1 MNADLA
7 RAADALR
14 SIPCPE
20 DRESWWPIVGS
31 ALDEG
36 VSDEDILSWCASG
49 PGYNA
54 ADAKSTIKS
63 LRKRGRTGKSGSLF
77 QMARAHGWSDNA
89 PRNRHTL
96 PDVSELLRKPQEPR
110 KAKTPT
116 NPKGN
121 AAAAVWSRCKPVTG
135 HSYIE
140 AKQGIAEGLRVVPDG
155 DPLTIAGHSVAGW
168 LAVPAYGPGGD
179 LQSLQF
185 IPPPGQGKKL
195 NMPGASM
202 AGASFTVGTLAP
214 GGVVYVVEG
223 IGQAWAC
230 WKATGHPA
238 IVAFGWGNVARVAAT
253 LRQRDNAARLVIV
266 PDRGKEAAAEKIAR
280 DLGAAVAFM
289 PQDEPDNFDAN
300 DYGRREGFDALEHL
314 LSQATEPPKP
324 APRYKLLTAADLEAM
339 PPLQWRIKGVMPTR
353 GLAQIYGPSKAGK
366 SFLSFDMACAI
377 AEGRRWFGY
386 RVNAAPVVYVALEGE
401 AGFKL
406 RAEAWKRHNGR
417 ALPAD
422 LHLVMQPFRINQALD
437 VQDLAAVVP
446 PGAVVVIDTKNRAAP
461 NADENAARD
470 MGEIIEGAKTLQ
482 ALADGLVILV
492 AHTGKD
498 ASKGPRGHSSQIPA
512 VDAAIEVSR
521 NGDRRAWRADKVK
534 DGADGAEHG
543 FRLEVIELGTD
554 DDGDTLTSCAIA
566 PDDHAPRHKL
576 MTEAQRQGIAAY
588 CLACEAGN
596 GTLDAAGNFIGLHL
610 EAWRDSFYRIST
622 ADTQDAKKK
631 AFQRI
636 RKDLA
641 ADGLVTVADDVYRVT
656 EPGTSIREGQF
667 ANAARYRDTGQRR
680 DIAGTSPDHQAGQA
694 GHVSLDMS
702 RCPDG
707 EPY

>member
-7 RAADALR
+7 RANEALFTIPPDLPREEWVRAGMAAHAAGLTFDTFNDWSAGAGNYDARDARDTWR
-14 SIPCPE
+14 SFK
-20 DRESWWPIVGS
+20 
-31 ALDEG
+31 
-36 VSDEDILSWCASG
+36 
-49 PGYNA
+49 PGKGIGAGTLFSMA
-54 ADAKSTIKS
+54 AD
-63 LRKRGRTGKSGSLF
+63 
-77 QMARAHGWSDNA
+77 HGWRDHKTA
-89 PRNRHTL
+89 
-96 PDVSELLRKPQEPR
+96 QEPR
-110 KAKTPT
+110 KAQTQP

-121 AAAAVWSRCKPVTG
+121 AAAAAWSRCKPVSG

-155 DPLTIAGHSVAGW
+155 DPLTIAGHCVAGW

-280 DLGAAVAFM
+280 DLSAAVAFM

-300 DYGRREGFDALEHL
+300 DYGQREGFDALEHL

-417 ALPAD
+417 ALPVD
-422 LHLVMQPFRINQALD
+422 LHLVMQPFRINHAQD

-446 PGAVVVIDTKNRAAP
+446 PGAVVVIDTQNRAAP
-461 NADENAARD
+461 DADENAAKD
-470 MGEIIEGAKTLQ
+470 MGEIIEGAKALQ

-512 VDAAIEVSR
+512 VDAAIEVNR

-543 FRLEVIELGTD
+543 FCLDVIELGTD

-588 CLACEAGN
+588 CLSCEAGN
-596 GTLDAAGNFIGLHL
+596 GMLDAAGNFIGLHL
-610 EAWRDSFYRIST
+610 EAWRSKFYEMST
-622 ADTQDAKKK
+622 ADTQEAK
-631 AFQRI
+631 
-636 RKDLA
+636 RKSFERVRKSMQAYDL
-641 ADGLVTVADDVYRVT
+641 LTVANDVYRVT

-667 ANAARYRDTGQRR
+667 ARAANPDNRTEAGQVPDKSGDISRTGQ
-680 DIAGTSPDHQAGQA
+680 DTTLEG
-694 GHVSLDMS
+694 
-702 RCPDG
+702 CPLSG
-707 EPY
+707 CPSGF

>member
-1 MNADLA
+1 MNADLT
-7 RAADALR
+7 RATDALR
-14 SIPCPE
+14 SIPCPK

-36 VSDEDILSWCASG
+36 VSDDDILSWCASG

-77 QMARAHGWSDNA
+77 QMARAQGWSDNP

-96 PDVSELLRKPQEPR
+96 PDVSELLRKPQETR
-110 KAKTPT
+110 KTITRPVTTPNT
-116 NPKGN
+116 VL
-121 AAAAVWSRCKPVTG
+121 AVWERFKPVTG
-135 HSYIE
+135 HPYIE
-140 AKQGIAEGLRVVPDG
+140 AKRGIAEGLRVVPDG

-195 NMPGASM
+195 NMPDASI
-202 AGASFTVGTLAP
+202 AGASFTVGALAA
-214 GGVVYVVEG
+214 GGLVYVVEG

-238 IVAFGWGNVARVAAT
+238 IVAFGWGNVARIAAD
-253 LRQRDNAARLVIV
+253 LQGYRVVIV

-300 DYGRREGFDALEHL
+300 DYGQREGLDALEHL
-314 LSQATEPPKP
+314 LSQAAEPAKP
-324 APRYKLLTAADLEAM
+324 EPRFKLLNAADLEAM

-377 AEGRRWFGY
+377 AEGCRWFGY

-406 RAEAWKRHNGR
+406 RAEAWKLHNCR

-422 LHLVMQPFRINQALD
+422 LHLVMQPFRINHPQD

-446 PGAVVVIDTKNRAAP
+446 SGAVIVIDTQNRAAP
-461 NADENAARD
+461 DADENAARD
-470 MGEIIEGAKTLQ
+470 MGGIIEGAKTLQ
-482 ALADGLVILV
+482 ALADGLAVLV

-498 ASKGPRGHSSQIPA
+498 STKGPRGHSSQIPA

-521 NGDRRAWRADKVK
+521 YGERRAWRADKVK

-543 FRLEVIELGTD
+543 FKLEVIALGTD

-566 PDDHAPRHKL
+566 PDELAPRRKL

-588 CLACEAGN
+588 RIACEAGE
-596 GTLDAAGNFIGLHL
+596 GLLDAGNFIGLHL
-610 EAWRDSFYRIST
+610 EAWRESFYRIST
-622 ADTQDAKKK
+622 ADTQEAKKK
-631 AFQRI
+631 AFQRT
-636 RKDLA
+636 RKDLV
-641 ADGLVTVADDVYRVT
+641 ADGLVTVADDVYRVND
-656 EPGTSIREGQF
+656 PGTSIQERKF
-667 ANAARYRDTGQRR
+667 TTAAQCRDTGHGR
-680 DIAGTSPDHQAGQA
+680 DIDGISPDHQAGQT

-702 RCPDG
+702 QCPDG
-707 EPY
+707 EPF

>member
-1 MNADLA
+1 
-7 RAADALR
+7 
-14 SIPCPE
+14 
-20 DRESWWPIVGS
+20 
-31 ALDEG
+31 
-36 VSDEDILSWCASG
+36 
-49 PGYNA
+49 
-54 ADAKSTIKS
+54 
-63 LRKRGRTGKSGSLF
+63 
-77 QMARAHGWSDNA
+77 
-89 PRNRHTL
+89 
-96 PDVSELLRKPQEPR
+96 
-110 KAKTPT
+110 
-116 NPKGN
+116 
-121 AAAAVWSRCKPVTG
+121 
-135 HSYIE
+135 
-140 AKQGIAEGLRVVPDG
+140 
-155 DPLTIAGHSVAGW
+155 
-168 LAVPAYGPGGD
+168 
-179 LQSLQF
+179 
-185 IPPPGQGKKL
+185 
-195 NMPGASM
+195 
-202 AGASFTVGTLAP
+202 
-214 GGVVYVVEG
+214 VYVVEG
-223 IGQAWAC
+223 IDQAWAC

-266 PDRGKEAAAEKIAR
+266 PDRGKEVAAEKIAR
-280 DLGAAVAFM
+280 NLSAAVAFM

-300 DYGRREGFDALEHL
+300 DYGQRKGFDALEHL

-353 GLAQIYGPSKAGK
+353 GLTQIYGPSKAGK

-422 LHLVMQPFRINQALD
+422 LHLMMQPFRINQAQD

-446 PGAVVVIDTKNRAAP
+446 PCAVVVIDTQNRAAP
-461 NADENAARD
+461 DADENAAKD
-470 MGEIIEGAKTLQ
+470 MGEIIQGAKTLQ
-482 ALADGLVILV
+482 ALADGMVILV

-498 ASKGPRGHSSQIPA
+498 ASKGPRGHSSQGPA
-512 VDAAIEVSR
+512 VDAAIEVNR

-554 DDGDTLTSCAIA
+554 DDGDILTSCAIA
-566 PDDHAPRHKL
+566 PDEHAPRHKL

-596 GTLDAAGNFIGLHL
+596 GMLDAAGNFIGLHL

-622 ADTQDAKKK
+622 ADTPDAKKK

-641 ADGLVTVADDVYRVT
+641 ADGLATVANDVYRVT
-656 EPGTSIREGQF
+656 EPATSIREVQF
-667 ANAARYRDTGQRR
+667 AQAARYRDTGQRR
-680 DIAGTSPDHQAGQA
+680 DIAGTSTDHQAGQV

>member
-1 MNADLA
+1 MSAELA
-7 RAADALR
+7 RAADALFT
-14 SIPCPE
+14 IPPDLPRDE
-20 DRESWWPIVGS
+20 WVKAGMAAQAAGLTFETFNEWS
-31 ALDEG
+31 AG
-36 VSDEDILSWCASG
+36 AG
-49 PGYNA
+49 KYNGRAA
-54 ADAKSTIKS
+54 ADTWRSFKPGKGIGAGTLFSMAADHGYRAAKT
-63 LRKRGRTGKSGSLF
+63 
-77 QMARAHGWSDNA
+77 
-89 PRNRHTL
+89 
-96 PDVSELLRKPQEPR
+96 PQESR
-110 KAKTPT
+110 KAKPPLSHKD
-116 NPKGN
+116 NP
-121 AAAAVWSRCKPVTG
+121 AAPVWSRCKPVTG

-140 AKQGIAEGLRVVPDG
+140 AKQGISDGLRVVLDG
-155 DPLTIAGHSVAGW
+155 DPLTIAGHSIAGW

-185 IPPPGQGKKL
+185 IPPPGKGKKL

-202 AGASFTVGTLAP
+202 AGASFTVGTFAP
-214 GGVVYVVEG
+214 GGLVYVVEG

-230 WKATGHPA
+230 WQATGHPA
-238 IVAFGWGNVARVAAT
+238 IVAFGWGNMARVASN
-253 LRQRDNAARLVIV
+253 LRQQDNAAHLVIV
-266 PDRGKEAAAEKIAR
+266 PDRGKEADAEKIAR
-280 DLGAAVAFM
+280 DLGATVAFM

-300 DYGRREGFDALEHL
+300 DYGQREGFDSLEHL
-314 LSQATEPPKP
+314 LSQASEPSAKP
-324 APRYKLLTAADLEAM
+324 PRYKLLTAADLEAM
-339 PPLQWRIKGVMPTR
+339 PPLQWRIKGVIPTR

-377 AEGRRWFGY
+377 AQGRRWFGY

-406 RAEAWKRHNGR
+406 RAEAWKRHNCR

-422 LHLVMQPFRINQALD
+422 LHLVMQPFRINHAQD

-446 PGAVVVIDTKNRAAP
+446 PGAVIVIDTQNRAAP

-482 ALADGLVILV
+482 ALVDGLVILV

-543 FRLEVIELGTD
+543 FRLDVIVLGTD
-554 DDGDTLTSCAIA
+554 DDGDTLTSCAIG
-566 PDDHAPRHKL
+566 PDELVQRQKL
-576 MTEAQRQGIAAY
+576 MTESQRQGIAAY
-588 CLACEAGN
+588 CLACEAGE
-596 GTLDAAGNFIGLHL
+596 GLLDAAGNFTGLHL
-610 EAWRDSFYRIST
+610 VAWRESFYRIST
-622 ADTQDAKKK
+622 SDTQDAKKK

-641 ADGLVTVADDVYRVT
+641 ADGLITVSDDVYRVT
-656 EPGTSIREGQF
+656 EPGTSVREGQF
-667 ANAARYRDTGQRR
+667 ASAARYRDTGHGR
-680 DIAGTSPDHQAGQA
+680 DIAGTIPDHQAGQA
-694 GHVSLDMS
+694 GHHPLGVS

-707 EPY
+707 EPF

>member
-7 RAADALR
+7 RAKEALFTIPPDLPRDEWVKAGMAAQAAGLDFDTFNDWSAGAGNYDARAARDTWR
-14 SIPCPE
+14 SFKHGKGI
-20 DRESWWPIVGS
+20 
-31 ALDEG
+31 
-36 VSDEDILSWCASG
+36 G
-49 PGYNA
+49 PGTLFRMA
-54 ADAKSTIKS
+54 ADHGYRAAKT
-63 LRKRGRTGKSGSLF
+63 
-77 QMARAHGWSDNA
+77 
-89 PRNRHTL
+89 
-96 PDVSELLRKPQEPR
+96 PQEPR
-110 KAKTPT
+110 KAQTQP

-280 DLGAAVAFM
+280 DLSAAVAFM

-300 DYGRREGFDALEHL
+300 DYGQREGFDALEHL

-422 LHLVMQPFRINQALD
+422 LHLVMQPFRINQAQD

-446 PGAVVVIDTKNRAAP
+446 SGAVIVIDTQNRAAP

-641 ADGLVTVADDVYRVT
+641 ADGLATVANDVYRVT
-656 EPGTSIREGQF
+656 EPATSIREVQF
-667 ANAARYRDTGQRR
+667 AHAARYRDTGQRR

>member
-7 RAADALR
+7 RAADALFT
-14 SIPCPE
+14 IPPDLPRDE
-20 DRESWWPIVGS
+20 WVKAGMAAQAAGLTFDTFNEWS
-31 ALDEG
+31 AG
-36 VSDEDILSWCASG
+36 ASN
-49 PGYNA
+49 YDARAA
-54 ADAKSTIKS
+54 ADTWRSFKPGKGIGAGTLFRMAADHGYRAAKT
-63 LRKRGRTGKSGSLF
+63 
-77 QMARAHGWSDNA
+77 
-89 PRNRHTL
+89 
-96 PDVSELLRKPQEPR
+96 PQEPR
-110 KAKTPT
+110 KAQTQP

-135 HSYIE
+135 HPYIE

-168 LAVPAYGPGGD
+168 LAVPAYGSGGD

-214 GGVVYVVEG
+214 GGLVYVVEG

-238 IVAFGWGNVARVAAT
+238 VVAFGWGNVARVASN
-253 LRQRDNAARLVIV
+253 LRQQDNAARLVIV

-300 DYGRREGFDALEHL
+300 DYGQREGFDALEHL

-406 RAEAWKRHNGR
+406 RAEAWKRHNCR

-422 LHLVMQPFRINQALD
+422 LHLVMQPFRINHAQD

-446 PGAVVVIDTKNRAAP
+446 SGAVIVIDTQNRAAP

-482 ALADGLVILV
+482 ALVDGLVILV

-498 ASKGPRGHSSQIPA
+498 PSKGPRGHSSQIPA

-641 ADGLVTVADDVYRVT
+641 ADGLVTVANDVYRVT
-656 EPGTSIREGQF
+656 EPATSIREVQF
-667 ANAARYRDTGQRR
+667 AHAARYRDTGQRR

-694 GHVSLDMS
+694 GHVSLT
-702 RCPDG
+702 CPDV
-707 EPY
+707 PMVSRID

>member
-1 MNADLA
+1 MIADLDRATDALFTIPPDLPRHEWVKAGMAAQAAGLTFDTFNEWSAGASNYDA
-7 RAADALR
+7 RAAADTWR
-14 SIPCPE
+14 SFK
-20 DRESWWPIVGS
+20 
-31 ALDEG
+31 
-36 VSDEDILSWCASG
+36 
-49 PGYNA
+49 PGKGIGAGTLFGMA
-54 ADAKSTIKS
+54 ADHGYRAAKT
-63 LRKRGRTGKSGSLF
+63 
-77 QMARAHGWSDNA
+77 
-89 PRNRHTL
+89 
-96 PDVSELLRKPQEPR
+96 PQEPR
-110 KAKTPT
+110 KAKIQH

-121 AAAAVWSRCKPVTG
+121 PAAPVWGRCKPVTG

-140 AKQGIAEGLRVVPDG
+140 AKQGFADGLRVVPDG

-168 LAVPAYGPGGD
+168 LAVPAHGPGGD

-214 GGVVYVVEG
+214 SGLVYVVEG

-238 IVAFGWGNVARVAAT
+238 IVAFGWGNVARVAAD
-253 LRQRDNAARLVIV
+253 LQGYRPVIV

-300 DYGRREGFDALEHL
+300 DYGQREGFDALEHL
-314 LSQATEPPKP
+314 LSQASEPSAP
-324 APRYKLLTAADLEAM
+324 APRYKLLSAADLEAM
-339 PPLQWRIKGVMPTR
+339 LPLQWRIKGVMPSR

-406 RAEAWKRHNGR
+406 RAEAWKRHNSR
-417 ALPAD
+417 SLPTD
-422 LHLVMQPFRINQALD
+422 LHLVMQPFRINHSPD

-446 PGAVVVIDTKNRAAP
+446 SGAVIVIDTQNRAAP

-482 ALADGLVILV
+482 VLADGLVILV

-498 ASKGPRGHSSQIPA
+498 ASRGPRGHSSQIPA

-521 NGDRRAWRADKVK
+521 NGDHHAWRADKVK
-534 DGADGAEHG
+534 DGKDGAEHG
-543 FRLEVIELGTD
+543 FRLEVIEQGTD
-554 DDGDTLTSCAIA
+554 DEGDTLTSCAIA
-566 PDDHAPRHKL
+566 PDELAPRHKL
-576 MTEAQRQGIAAY
+576 MNEAQRQGITAY
-588 CLACEAGN
+588 CLACEAGK
-596 GTLDAAGNFIGLHL
+596 GLLDAAGNFTGLHL
-610 EAWRDSFYRIST
+610 EAWRESFYRIST

-656 EPGTSIREGQF
+656 EPGASIREGQF
-667 ANAARYRDTGQRR
+667 ARATQYRDTGHGR
-680 DIAGTSPDHQAGQA
+680 DIAGTSPDHQTGQA

-702 RCPDG
+702 QCPDG
-707 EPY
+707 EPF

>member
-1 MNADLA
+1 MDAHEIDRARAALWAIPADLA
-7 RAADALR
+7 RDDWVRVGMAAHAAGLSFDTFDQWSAQAGNYDARAARDTWRSFKHGKGIGPGTLFSMAADH
-14 SIPCPE
+14 
-20 DRESWWPIVGS
+20 
-31 ALDEG
+31 
-36 VSDEDILSWCASG
+36 
-49 PGYNA
+49 GYRA
-54 ADAKSTIKS
+54 AKT
-63 LRKRGRTGKSGSLF
+63 
-77 QMARAHGWSDNA
+77 
-89 PRNRHTL
+89 
-96 PDVSELLRKPQEPR
+96 PQEPR

-121 AAAAVWSRCKPVTG
+121 PAAPVWSRCKPVTG

-214 GGVVYVVEG
+214 GGLVYVVEG

-300 DYGRREGFDALEHL
+300 DYGQREGFDALEHL

-406 RAEAWKRHNGR
+406 RAEAWKRHNCR

-422 LHLVMQPFRINQALD
+422 LHLVMQPFRINHAQD

-446 PGAVVVIDTKNRAAP
+446 SGAVIVIDTQNRAAP

-641 ADGLVTVADDVYRVT
+641 AAGLVTVADDVYRVT

>member
-7 RAADALR
+7 RAADALLT
-14 SIPCPE
+14 IPPNLPRDE
-20 DRESWWPIVGS
+20 WVKAGMAAQAAGLNFDTFNKWS
-31 ALDEG
+31 AGAGNYD
-36 VSDEDILSWCASG
+36 
-49 PGYNA
+49 
-54 ADAKSTIKS
+54 
-63 LRKRGRTGKSGSLF
+63 
-77 QMARAHGWSDNA
+77 ARAAVDTWRSFKPGKGIGAGTLFSMAAEHGWRDHKTS
-89 PRNRHTL
+89 
-96 PDVSELLRKPQEPR
+96 QEPR
-110 KAKTPT
+110 KAQTQG
-116 NPKGN
+116 NPKSN
-121 AAAAVWSRCKPVTG
+121 PAAPVWSRCKPVSV
-135 HSYIE
+135 HPYIA
-140 AKQGIAEGLRVVPDG
+140 AKQGITEGLRVVPDG

-168 LAVPAYGPGGD
+168 LAVPAYAPGGD

-195 NMPGASM
+195 NMPGASIT
-202 AGASFTVGTLAP
+202 GASFTVGTFAP

-223 IGQAWAC
+223 TGQAWAC

-238 IVAFGWGNVARVAAT
+238 IVAFGWGNVARVAAN
-253 LRQRDNAARLVIV
+253 LRQQDNSARLVIV

-289 PQDEPDNFDAN
+289 PQDKPDNFDAN
-300 DYGRREGFDALEHL
+300 DYGQREGFDALAHL

-339 PPLQWRIKGVMPTR
+339 PPLQWRIKGVMPAR

-377 AEGRRWFGY
+377 AEGCRWFGY

-422 LHLVMQPFRINQALD
+422 LHLVMQPFRINHAQD
-437 VQDLAAVVP
+437 VQDLGAVVP
-446 PGAVVVIDTKNRAAP
+446 PGAVIMIDTQNRAAP
-461 NADENAARD
+461 NADENDARD

-482 ALADGLVILV
+482 SLANGLVILV

-534 DGADGAEHG
+534 DGTDGAEHG
-543 FRLEVIELGTD
+543 FCLEVIELGTD
-554 DDGDTLTSCAIA
+554 DDGDTLSSCAIA
-566 PDDHAPRHKL
+566 LNELAPRHKL
-576 MTEAQRQGIAAY
+576 LTEAQRQGIAAY
-588 CLACEAGN
+588 CLACEDGN
-596 GTLDAAGNFIGLHL
+596 GLLDAAGKFIGLHL
-610 EAWRDSFYRIST
+610 EAWRSKFYEMST
-622 ADTQDAKKK
+622 ADTQEAKKK
-631 AFQRI
+631 AFQRA

-641 ADGLVTVADDVYRVT
+641 ADNLLTVANDVYRVT
-656 EPGTSIREGQF
+656 NPETSIREGQF
-667 ANAARYRDTGQRR
+667 TSAARCRDTGQVR
-680 DIAGTSPDHQAGQA
+680 DIAGTCPDHQAGQA

-707 EPY
+707 ECF

>member
-1 MNADLA
+1 MDAHEIDRARAALWAIPADLA
-7 RAADALR
+7 RDDWVRVGMAAHAAGLTFDDFNDWSALAGNYDARAARDTWRSFKHGKGIGPGTLFSMAADH
-14 SIPCPE
+14 
-20 DRESWWPIVGS
+20 
-31 ALDEG
+31 
-36 VSDEDILSWCASG
+36 
-49 PGYNA
+49 GYRA
-54 ADAKSTIKS
+54 AKT
-63 LRKRGRTGKSGSLF
+63 
-77 QMARAHGWSDNA
+77 
-89 PRNRHTL
+89 
-96 PDVSELLRKPQEPR
+96 PQEPR
-110 KAKTPT
+110 KAQTQP

-280 DLGAAVAFM
+280 DLSAAVAFM

-300 DYGRREGFDALEHL
+300 DYGQREGFDALEHL

-422 LHLVMQPFRINQALD
+422 LHLVMQPFRINQAQD

-446 PGAVVVIDTKNRAAP
+446 SGAVIVIDTQNRAAP

-543 FRLEVIELGTD
+543 FKLEVIVLGTD

-576 MTEAQRQGIAAY
+576 MTEAQRQGITAY

-610 EAWRDSFYRIST
+610 DAWRESFYRIST
-622 ADTQDAKKK
+622 ADTPDAKKK

-641 ADGLVTVADDVYRVT
+641 ENGLATVANDVYRVT
-656 EPGTSIREGQF
+656 EPATSIREVQF
-667 ANAARYRDTGQRR
+667 AHAARYRDTGQRR

>member
-7 RAADALR
+7 RAADALFTIPADLPRDEWVRAGMAAQAAGIDFDTFDNWSAQAGNYDASAARDTWR
-14 SIPCPE
+14 SFK
-20 DRESWWPIVGS
+20 
-31 ALDEG
+31 
-36 VSDEDILSWCASG
+36 
-49 PGYNA
+49 PGKGIGAGTLFSMA
-54 ADAKSTIKS
+54 A
-63 LRKRGRTGKSGSLF
+63 
-77 QMARAHGWSDNA
+77 AHGWRDTGA
-89 PRNRHTL
+89 RL
-96 PDVSELLRKPQEPR
+96 QDMSELLQKPQEPR
-110 KAKTPT
+110 KAKTPP
-116 NPKGN
+116 NPKEN
-121 AAAAVWSRCKPVTG
+121 PAARVWGRCKPVTG

-140 AKQGIAEGLRVVPDG
+140 AKQGIADGLRVVPDG
-155 DPLTIAGHSVAGW
+155 DPLTISQHSVAGW

-195 NMPGASM
+195 NMPGASI
-202 AGASFTVGTLAP
+202 AGASFTVGTLAA
-214 GGVVYVVEG
+214 GGLVYVVEG

-238 IVAFGWGNVARVAAT
+238 IVAFGWGNVARIAAD
-253 LRQRDNAARLVIV
+253 LQGYRVVIV

-280 DLGAAVAFM
+280 DLRAAVAFM

-300 DYGRREGFDALEHL
+300 DYGQREGFDALEHL
-314 LSQATEPPKP
+314 LSQAAEPAKP
-324 APRYKLLTAADLEAM
+324 EPRFKLLNAADLESM

-406 RAEAWKRHNGR
+406 RAEAWKRHNCR

-422 LHLVMQPFRINQALD
+422 LHLVMQPFRINHAQD

-446 PGAVVVIDTKNRAAP
+446 SGAVIVIDTQNRAAP
-461 NADENAARD
+461 DADENAARD

-482 ALADGLVILV
+482 ALADGLVVLV

-498 ASKGPRGHSSQIPA
+498 SSKGPRGHSSQIPA

-521 NGDRRAWRADKVK
+521 NGERRAWRADKVK

-543 FRLEVIELGTD
+543 FKLEVIVLGTD

-566 PDDHAPRHKL
+566 PDELAPRHKL

-588 CLACEAGN
+588 CIACEAGE
-596 GTLDAAGNFIGLHL
+596 GLLDAGNFIGLHL
-610 EAWRDSFYRIST
+610 EAWRESFYRIST

-667 ANAARYRDTGQRR
+667 AMAARYRDTGQGR
-680 DIAGTSPDHQAGQA
+680 DIDGTSPDHQAGQA

-707 EPY
+707 EPI

>member
-7 RAADALR
+7 RAKEALFTIPPDLPREEWVRAGMAAHAAGLDFDTFNDWSAQAGNYDARAARDTWR
-14 SIPCPE
+14 SFKHGKGI
-20 DRESWWPIVGS
+20 
-31 ALDEG
+31 
-36 VSDEDILSWCASG
+36 G
-49 PGYNA
+49 PGTLFSMA
-54 ADAKSTIKS
+54 ADHGYRAAKT
-63 LRKRGRTGKSGSLF
+63 
-77 QMARAHGWSDNA
+77 
-89 PRNRHTL
+89 
-96 PDVSELLRKPQEPR
+96 PQEPR
-110 KAKTPT
+110 KAKTPP

-214 GGVVYVVEG
+214 GGLVYVVEG

-238 IVAFGWGNVARVAAT
+238 IVAFGWGNVARVAAD
-253 LRQRDNAARLVIV
+253 LRGYRVVIV

-300 DYGRREGFDALEHL
+300 DYGQREGFDALEHL

-406 RAEAWKRHNGR
+406 RAEAWKRHNCR

-422 LHLVMQPFRINQALD
+422 LHLVMQPFRINHAQD

-446 PGAVVVIDTKNRAAP
+446 SGAVIVIDTQNRAAP

-521 NGDRRAWRADKVK
+521 NGDRRAWRANKVK

-694 GHVSLDMS
+694 GHVSLTCPNVPMVS
-702 RCPDG
+702 RID
-707 EPY
+707 

>member
-7 RAADALR
+7 RAKEALFTIPPDLPRDEWVKAGMAAQAAGLDFDTFNDWSAGAGNYDARAARDTWR
-14 SIPCPE
+14 SFKHGKGI
-20 DRESWWPIVGS
+20 
-31 ALDEG
+31 
-36 VSDEDILSWCASG
+36 G
-49 PGYNA
+49 PGTLFRMA
-54 ADAKSTIKS
+54 ADHGYRAAKT
-63 LRKRGRTGKSGSLF
+63 
-77 QMARAHGWSDNA
+77 
-89 PRNRHTL
+89 
-96 PDVSELLRKPQEPR
+96 PQEPR
-110 KAKTPT
+110 KAQTQP

-214 GGVVYVVEG
+214 GGLVYVVEG

-300 DYGRREGFDALEHL
+300 DYGQREGFDALEHL

-422 LHLVMQPFRINQALD
+422 LHLVMQPFRINQAQD

-446 PGAVVVIDTKNRAAP
+446 SGAVIVIDTQNRAAP

-521 NGDRRAWRADKVK
+521 NGDRRAWRVDKVK

-610 EAWRDSFYRIST
+610 EAWRESFYRIST

-641 ADGLVTVADDVYRVT
+641 ADGLATVANDVYRVT
-656 EPGTSIREGQF
+656 EPATSIREVQF
-667 ANAARYRDTGQRR
+667 AHAARYRDTGQRR

>member
-7 RAADALR
+7 RAADALFT
-14 SIPCPE
+14 IPPDLPRDE
-20 DRESWWPIVGS
+20 WVKAGMAAQAAGLAFDTFNEWS
-31 ALDEG
+31 AG
-36 VSDEDILSWCASG
+36 ASN
-49 PGYNA
+49 YDARAA
-54 ADAKSTIKS
+54 ADTWRSFKPGNGIGAGT
-63 LRKRGRTGKSGSLF
+63 LF
-77 QMARAHGWSDNA
+77 GMAAAHGWRDTGE
-89 PRNRHTL
+89 RL
-96 PDVSELLRKPQEPR
+96 PDMSELLKKPQEPR
-110 KAKTPT
+110 KSASRPVTP
-116 NPKGN
+116 PS
-121 AAAAVWSRCKPVTG
+121 AVSAVWSRCKPVTG

-214 GGVVYVVEG
+214 GGLVYVVEG

-238 IVAFGWGNVARVAAT
+238 IVAFGWGNVARVASN
-253 LRQRDNAARLVIV
+253 LRQQDNAARLVIV
-266 PDRGKEAAAEKIAR
+266 PDRGKEADAEKIAR

-300 DYGRREGFDALEHL
+300 DYGQREGFDALEHL
-314 LSQATEPPKP
+314 LSQASEPPAP

-406 RAEAWKRHNGR
+406 RAEAWKRHNCR

-422 LHLVMQPFRINQALD
+422 LHLVMQPFRINHAQD

-446 PGAVVVIDTKNRAAP
+446 PGAVIVIDTQNRAAP

-543 FRLEVIELGTD
+543 FKLEVIVLGTD

-566 PDDHAPRHKL
+566 PDELAPRHKL

-588 CLACEAGN
+588 CIACEAGE
-596 GTLDAAGNFIGLHL
+596 GLLDRAGNFTGLHL
-610 EAWRDSFYRIST
+610 EAWRSQFYEMST

-667 ANAARYRDTGQRR
+667 ARAAQYRDTGQGR
-680 DIAGTSPDHQAGQA
+680 DIAGTSPDHIPGQA

-707 EPY
+707 EPF

>member
-7 RAADALR
+7 RANEALFTIPPDLPREEWVRAGMAAQAAGLDFDTFNDWSAGAGNYDARDARDTWR
-14 SIPCPE
+14 SFK
-20 DRESWWPIVGS
+20 
-31 ALDEG
+31 
-36 VSDEDILSWCASG
+36 
-49 PGYNA
+49 PGKGIGAGTLFSMA
-54 ADAKSTIKS
+54 AD
-63 LRKRGRTGKSGSLF
+63 
-77 QMARAHGWSDNA
+77 HGWRDHKTA
-89 PRNRHTL
+89 
-96 PDVSELLRKPQEPR
+96 QEPR
-110 KAKTPT
+110 KAQTQP

-121 AAAAVWSRCKPVTG
+121 AAAAVWSRCKPVSG

-155 DPLTIAGHSVAGW
+155 DPLTIAGHCVAGW

-179 LQSLQF
+179 LKSLQF

-202 AGASFTVGTLAP
+202 TGASFTVGTLAL

-280 DLGAAVAFM
+280 DLSAAVAFM

-300 DYGRREGFDALEHL
+300 DYGQREGFDALEHL

-422 LHLVMQPFRINQALD
+422 LHLVMQPFRINQAQD

-446 PGAVVVIDTKNRAAP
+446 PGAVVVIDTQNRAAP
-461 NADENAARD
+461 DADENAAKD
-470 MGEIIEGAKTLQ
+470 MGEIIEGAKGLQ

-512 VDAAIEVSR
+512 VDAAIEVNR

-622 ADTQDAKKK
+622 ADTPDAKKK

-641 ADGLVTVADDVYRVT
+641 AGGLATVANDVYRVT
-656 EPGTSIREGQF
+656 EPATSIREVQF
-667 ANAARYRDTGQRR
+667 AHAARYRDTGQRR

>member
-7 RAADALR
+7 RASEALFTIPADLPRDEWVKAGMAAQAAGLTFDTFN
-14 SIPCPE
+14 E
-20 DRESWWPIVGS
+20 WS
-31 ALDEG
+31 AG
-36 VSDEDILSWCASG
+36 ASN
-49 PGYNA
+49 YDARAA
-54 ADAKSTIKS
+54 ADTWRSFKPGKGIGAGTLFRMAADHGYRAAKT
-63 LRKRGRTGKSGSLF
+63 
-77 QMARAHGWSDNA
+77 
-89 PRNRHTL
+89 
-96 PDVSELLRKPQEPR
+96 PQEPR

-121 AAAAVWSRCKPVTG
+121 PAAPVWSRCKPVTG

-168 LAVPAYGPGGD
+168 LAVPAYSPGGD

-214 GGVVYVVEG
+214 GGLVYVVEG

-238 IVAFGWGNVARVAAT
+238 IVAFGWGNVARVAAD
-253 LRQRDNAARLVIV
+253 LRGYRVVIV

-300 DYGRREGFDALEHL
+300 DYGQREGFDALEHL
-314 LSQATEPPKP
+314 LSQASAPPAP
-324 APRYKLLTAADLEAM
+324 TPRYKLLTAADLEAM

-406 RAEAWKRHNGR
+406 RAEAWKRHNCR

-422 LHLVMQPFRINQALD
+422 LHLVMQPFRINHAQD

-446 PGAVVVIDTKNRAAP
+446 PGAVIVIDTQNRAAP

-543 FRLEVIELGTD
+543 FRLEVIELGAD
-554 DDGDTLTSCAIA
+554 DDGDTMTSCAIA
-566 PDDHAPRHKL
+566 PDELAPRYKL

-596 GTLDAAGNFIGLHL
+596 GMLDAAGNFIGLHL

-641 ADGLVTVADDVYRVT
+641 ADGLATVANDIYRVT
-656 EPGTSIREGQF
+656 EPATSIREVQF
-667 ANAARYRDTGQRR
+667 AHAARYRDTGQRR

>member
-7 RAADALR
+7 RAADALFTIPADLPRDEWVRAGMAAQAAGIDFDTFDNWSAQAGNYDASAARHTWR
-14 SIPCPE
+14 SFK
-20 DRESWWPIVGS
+20 
-31 ALDEG
+31 
-36 VSDEDILSWCASG
+36 
-49 PGYNA
+49 PGKGIGAGTLFSMA
-54 ADAKSTIKS
+54 A
-63 LRKRGRTGKSGSLF
+63 
-77 QMARAHGWSDNA
+77 AHGWRDTCELLS
-89 PRNRHTL
+89 
-96 PDVSELLRKPQEPR
+96 DVSELLRKPQEIR
-110 KAKTPT
+110 KTITRPVTTPNT
-116 NPKGN
+116 VL
-121 AAAAVWSRCKPVTG
+121 AVWERFKPVTG
-135 HSYIE
+135 HPYIE

-155 DPLTIAGHSVAGW
+155 DPITIARHSVAGW

-202 AGASFTVGTLAP
+202 AGASFTVGTLAA
-214 GGVVYVVEG
+214 GGLVYVVEG

-238 IVAFGWGNVARVAAT
+238 IVAFGWGNVAHIAADLQGYRV
-253 LRQRDNAARLVIV
+253 VIV

-300 DYGRREGFDALEHL
+300 DYGQREGFDALEHL

-324 APRYKLLTAADLEAM
+324 APRYKLLTASDLEAM

-406 RAEAWKRHNGR
+406 RAEAWKRHNSR

-422 LHLVMQPFRINQALD
+422 LHLVMQPFRINHAQDL
-437 VQDLAAVVP
+437 QDLAAVVP
-446 PGAVVVIDTKNRAAP
+446 PGAVIVIDTQNRAAP

-470 MGEIIEGAKTLQ
+470 MGGIIEGAKTLQ
-482 ALADGLVILV
+482 ALADGLVTLV

-512 VDAAIEVSR
+512 VDAAIEVNR

-566 PDDHAPRHKL
+566 ADDLAPRHKL

-588 CLACEAGN
+588 CLACEAGD
-596 GTLDAAGNFIGLHL
+596 GLLDPAGNFIGLHL
-610 EAWRDSFYRIST
+610 EAWRSKFYEMST
-622 ADTQDAKKK
+622 ADTQEAKKK

-641 ADGLVTVADDVYRVT
+641 ADCLATVANDVYRVI

-667 ANAARYRDTGQRR
+667 AHAARYRDTGHCR

>member
-1 MNADLA
+1 MSAQLK
-7 RAADALR
+7 RAAQAACD
-14 SIPCPE
+14 E
-20 DRESWWPIVGS
+20 VGIIFRDVPVDGKFHMTDIS
-31 ALDEG
+31 GDKNGKGDGRIKFFIDGKGG
-36 VSDEDILSWCASG
+36 VAFNWKGECRTFF
-49 PGYNA
+49 
-54 ADAKSTIKS
+54 ADD
-63 LRKRGRTGKSGSLF
+63 GSKT
-77 QMARAHGWSDNA
+77 A
-89 PRNRHTL
+89 PRL
-96 PDVSELLRKPQEPR
+96 PDVSELL
-110 KAKTPT
+110 KTAQARRNGSTLPST
-116 NPKGN
+116 
-121 AAAAVWSRCKPVTG
+121 KPVDVEAIWQRFEPAG
-135 HSYIE
+135 DHPYIE
-140 AKQGIAEGLRVVPDG
+140 SKQGIPTGLRVVPEGDG
-155 DPLTIAGHSVAGW
+155 LSIAGHSVAGW
-168 LAVPAYGPGGD
+168 LAVPARNESGE

-185 IPPPGQGKKL
+185 IPTPGQGKKL
-195 NMPGASM
+195 NLPGAPM
-202 AGASFTVGTLAP
+202 AGASFTVGTVVA
-214 GGVVYVVEG
+214 GGVVYVTEG

-230 WKATGHPA
+230 WKATGQAA
-238 IVAFGWGNVARVAAT
+238 IVAFGSGNIGRVASS
-253 LRQRDNAARLVIV
+253 LRQKDKSARLVIV
-266 PDRGKEAAAEKIAR
+266 PDRGMEGKAEEIAR
-280 DLGAAVAFM
+280 ELNAAVAFM
-289 PQDEPDNFDAN
+289 PEDEPNNFDAS
-300 DYGRREGFDALEHL
+300 DYGLREGFDALEHL
-314 LSQATEPPKP
+314 LSQATEPPTP

-377 AEGRRWFGY
+377 AEGRSWFDY

-422 LHLVMQPFRINQALD
+422 LHLVMQPFRINHAKD
-437 VQDLAAVVP
+437 VQDLSAVVP
-446 PGAVVVIDTKNRAAP
+446 TGAVIVIDTQNRAAP
-461 NADENAARD
+461 NADENAAKD

-482 ALADGLVILV
+482 AMADGLVILV

-554 DDGDTLTSCAIA
+554 DDGDTMTSCAIA
-566 PDDHAPRHKL
+566 ADDLAPRHKM

-588 CLACEAGN
+588 CLACEAGE
-596 GTLDAAGNFIGLHL
+596 GLLDPAGNFTGLHL

-622 ADTQDAKKK
+622 ADNQDAKKK

-641 ADGLVTVADDVYRVT
+641 AGGMVTVADDVYRVI

-667 ANAARYRDTGQRR
+667 SKAVKHRDTGHYR
-680 DIAGTSPDHQAGQA
+680 DITGTSPDHIPGQP

-707 EPY
+707 ELN